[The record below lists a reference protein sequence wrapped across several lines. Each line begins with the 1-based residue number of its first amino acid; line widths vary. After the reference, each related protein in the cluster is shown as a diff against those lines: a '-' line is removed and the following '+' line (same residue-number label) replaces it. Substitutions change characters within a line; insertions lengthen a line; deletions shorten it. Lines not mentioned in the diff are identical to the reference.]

1 MHFME
6 IHQIS
11 KLIRAQE
18 VSPVEITRQILERIN
33 SHDAQLNS
41 YAFVM
46 GDEAMVAAR
55 KAEQEIAA
63 GLWKGPL
70 HGVPVGV
77 KDQFWARGTPTTA
90 GTTVLK
96 NNISKADSTVVRR
109 LRENGAVLV
118 GKQAMAE
125 AAFGEHHP
133 LLPPVH
139 NPWDASLWA
148 GSSSSGS
155 AAATAAGLCF
165 GAVGTDTGGS
175 IRYPSSVTGLT
186 GIKPTRGRVSTFGLE
201 GSARGALEHVGPLAR
216 SARDCAIILAAISGH
231 DVNDHVSLR
240 DRPLSTIDADSL
252 AGPVRI
258 GVDPSFMEGSDV
270 STQAV
275 LSQAAQLFGTLGHPT
290 VQVRLPSVEDVVES
304 WRDCCAID
312 LALAHEGTFPR
323 LRKEY
328 GTNVAALLDRGRS
341 LPATELRRI
350 IVAQEIFSGQLAELF
365 SRVDVVLLPSMGVAA
380 PSKERLAGL
389 RQSGGWPS
397 SMMRHTTPFNASGN
411 PAMVLPGGFTPAG
424 YPIGFQLVGAHRQEN
439 LLLRLAH
446 SFQEI
451 TGFHRKHPQKFL

>member
-11 KLIRAQE
+11 KLIRSKE
-18 VSPVEITRQILERIN
+18 VSPVELTGQILGRIN

-41 YAFVM
+41 YVCVM
-46 GDEAMVAAR
+46 AEEAMEAAR
-55 KAEQEIAA
+55 NAEQEIVD
-63 GLWKGPL
+63 GFWKGPL
-70 HGVPVGV
+70 HGIPVGV
-77 KDQFWARGTPTTA
+77 KDQFWARGTPTAA

-96 NNISKADSTVVRR
+96 NNIAKSDSTVVRR
-109 LRENGAVLV
+109 LRENGAILV

-125 AAFGEHHP
+125 AAYGEHHP

-186 GIKPTRGRVSTFGLE
+186 GMKPTRGRVSTFGLE
-201 GSARGALEHVGPLAR
+201 GSAKGALEHVGPLAR

-231 DVNDHVSLR
+231 DVKDPVSLR
-240 DRPLSTIDADSL
+240 DHPTAIIDAGT
-252 AGPVRI
+252 APRQVRI
-258 GVDPSFMEGSDV
+258 GVDSSINQGSDT
-270 STQAV
+270 STQDV
-275 LSQAAQLFGTLGHPT
+275 LNQAAHVFGTLGNT
-290 VQVRLPSVEDVVES
+290 IIDVRMPNVSDVVET

-312 LALAHEGTFPR
+312 LALAHERTFPR
-323 LRKEY
+323 LRNGY
-328 GTNVAALLDRGRS
+328 GTHVAELLDRGRS

-365 SRVDVVLLPSMGVAA
+365 GRVDAILVPAMGVAA
-380 PSKERLAGL
+380 PSKEKIASL
-389 RQSGGWPS
+389 RQSGGWAS
-397 SMMRHTTPFNASGN
+397 TMMRHTTPFNASGN
-411 PAMVLPGGFTPAG
+411 PSVVVPGGFSPVG
-424 YPIGFQLVGAHRQEN
+424 NPIGFQLVGAHREDDF
-439 LLLRLAH
+439 LLRLAH

-451 TGFHRKHPQKFL
+451 TDFHTKHPQKFL